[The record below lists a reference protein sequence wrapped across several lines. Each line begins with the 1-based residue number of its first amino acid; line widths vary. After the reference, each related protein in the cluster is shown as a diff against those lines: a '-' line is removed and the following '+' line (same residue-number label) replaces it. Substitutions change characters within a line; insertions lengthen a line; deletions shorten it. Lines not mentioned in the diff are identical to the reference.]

1 MTVIERP
8 SLDFLTRPKRLFI
21 GGEWVDGVDTFE
33 TTDPATGEVLAEI
46 PVAGPDQV
54 DQAVEAATQA
64 FENGW
69 RDMAPTERQRLIWGL
84 GDLLDEHKDEFAV
97 LEVLDNGKPLWEAEL
112 VDIALSIEILRYYAG
127 WATKIHGDLLPNSI
141 PGLVSIRK
149 REPIGVVAA
158 IAPWN
163 FPLLEI
169 IYKLGPALAAGC
181 TVVGKPATWTP
192 LTTLRFA
199 ELVNE
204 AGIPPGV
211 INIVT
216 GPGPEVGGAL
226 VSHPGIDKVA
236 FTGQTSTGQEILRQA
251 IPTLKRVSLEL
262 GGKSPNVVFA
272 DAHREAAMAG
282 AFGGAFFN
290 QGQACVAGSRLFVED
305 SIADEFAEELTEK
318 AKGVRLGQGL
328 NPDSQMGPLV
338 SASHRETVRGFVTVA
353 GDEGADIV
361 AGGRDATVEGLESGY
376 FLEPTVID
384 RVTND
389 MTVAQEEIFGPVVSI
404 LRFSDWDELISLAND
419 VSYGLAS
426 GVWTSDVNKALKF
439 ADAVRAGTVWINT
452 YGMFDVAVPFGGQ
465 KMSGFGGR
473 ELGEEALDAYLQ
485 AKSIW
490 IDTEAVI
497 PTQGQGIS
505 R

>member
-8 SLDFLTRPKRLFI
+8 NIDFLTRPKRLLI
-21 GGEWVDGVDTFE
+21 GGEWVDGADSVPTC
-33 TTDPATGEVLAEI
+33 DPATGEVLAEI

-54 DQAVEAATQA
+54 DLAVEAATNA
-64 FENGW
+64 FHDGW
-69 RDMAPTERQRLIWGL
+69 RDMAPTARQRLIWKL
-84 GDLLDEHKDEFAV
+84 GDLLEEHKDELAV

-127 WATKIHGDLLPNSI
+127 WTTKIHGDVLPNSI
-141 PGLVSIRK
+141 PGLLSLRK
-149 REPIGVVAA
+149 REPVGVVGA

-169 IYKLGPALAAGC
+169 IYKIGPALAAGC
-181 TVVGKPATWTP
+181 TIVGKPATWTP

-211 INIVT
+211 INILT
-216 GPGPEVGGAL
+216 GPGPAVGGAIA
-226 VSHPGIDKVA
+226 SHPGIDKVA
-236 FTGQTSTGQEILRQA
+236 FTGQTQTGQEILRQA

-272 DAHREAAMAG
+272 DANREAAMAG

-305 SIADEFAEELTEK
+305 SIADGFAAELTER
-318 AKGVRLGQGL
+318 AKGVKLGQGL
-328 NPDSQMGPLV
+328 NPESQMGPLV
-338 SASHRETVRGFVTVA
+338 SASHRESVKSYIAAAADG
-353 GDEGADIV
+353 GADIV
-361 AGGRDATVEGLESGY
+361 AGGREAAVEGLENGF
-376 FLEPTVID
+376 FLQPTVVD

-419 VSYGLAS
+419 VRYGLAAGIWS
-426 GVWTSDVNKALKF
+426 SDVNKALRF
-439 ADAVRAGTVWINT
+439 ADAIRAGTVWINT
-452 YGMFDVAVPFGGQ
+452 YGMFDVAVPFGGH

-485 AKSIW
+485 PKSIW